1 MKPAHLAFI
10 LFIDM
15 LWAMNMVA
23 VKEIID
29 ATGPLTGSFLRYVI
43 VLLFMLPWLRLVK
56 GRMLDIVIAGIV
68 SGAIFMALG
77 GLSFALTEN
86 VAALAIAGQLGVPF
100 SLLLAVIFLG
110 EKIRWI
116 RIVGT
121 GASFVGIA
129 IMGFDP
135 AIWDERLGVSLTI
148 IASFTWAVGSLLF
161 RRLKGV
167 NPLTIHAW
175 LAFVSAPVLLA
186 GALWF
191 EPSGFA
197 RVADADTALW
207 GWLLY
212 AAVGSSI
219 IGHAGMSWLL
229 QRYPVTTIMP
239 LTLPTP
245 LVAAIIAVVVYDTP
259 ISMEFVIGAL
269 VTFVGVAVVTW
280 RSVTQKTDEELV
292 KEWAR
297 EVKR

>member
-10 LFIDM
+10 LFIDL
-15 LWAMNMVA
+15 LWAMNVVA

-29 ATGPLTGSFLRYVI
+29 ALGPMTGVFLRYAI
-43 VLLFMLPWLRLVK
+43 VLLVMLPWLRLVK
-56 GRMLDIVIAGIV
+56 GRMRDIVIAGVV
-68 SGAIFMALG
+68 SGAIFMGLG

-86 VAALAIAGQLGVPF
+86 VAALSIAGQLGVPF
-100 SLLLAVIFLG
+100 SLILAVIFLG
-110 EKIRWI
+110 ETIRWI

-121 GASFVGIA
+121 AASFVGIV

-148 IASFTWAVGSLLF
+148 LASFMWAVGSMLF
-161 RRLKGV
+161 RRLQGV

-175 LAFVSAPVLLA
+175 LAFVSVPLLLSA
-186 GALWF
+186 ALWF
-191 EPSGFA
+191 EPGGIA
-197 RVADADTALW
+197 RAADADAHVW
-207 GWLLY
+207 GWLIY

-219 IGHAGMSWLL
+219 VGHAGMSWLL
-229 QRYPVTTIMP
+229 QRYPVTVMAP

-245 LVAAIIAVVVYDTP
+245 LIAVIIAIMVYDTP
-259 ISMEFVIGAL
+259 VSFEFVVGAL
-269 VTFVGVAVVTW
+269 ITFVGVAVVTW
-280 RSVTQKTDEELV
+280 RSATQKTDEGLV